1 MSARFPAWSSCLALC
16 LLSLASTALNAQ
28 AAPTEQFIVSDFA
41 TAEVH
46 TLNVSDHA
54 ETSVVKTGGSPAYVV
69 VAPGGRIAY
78 AANLN
83 SNYVSVL
90 DFTLNPAA
98 EIARIQNVRA
108 RPITLSADGTRLY
121 AFTVNTDELVV
132 VDTSSLQV
140 IQRIQLGIEADPT
153 DVDPRGVVV
162 IGSHAFLQARS
173 LAGNSMPVFA
183 VDLNTSAVTPIAG
196 TATASTRGGNTLA
209 ATPDGK
215 FVVSARLFP
224 HSIFI
229 IDSQTNTVVADVALS
244 APPSAVATPP
254 NSTSPDGVMG
264 YVVSGGAVQ
273 TVQAIDLRPTLGG
286 AANPGFAS
294 LSGGLALPFPPGSSF
309 IKTGITA
316 DGSQLFIDTTSTTSP
331 ANVAVVDTASLSLL
345 SSFRAGVN
353 VQGMTVAFVQT
364 QPPAT
369 APQVTDVNSN
379 QTVKGVL
386 VNSSAATISVTGAGF
401 SPDVQV
407 RVGSLPAVAPTS
419 STGSTVQVPVPQAA
433 AGQTAQIIATNLN
446 AGSPV
451 SNQLQSGILRGQFVI
466 AGPPTFQ
473 PANQVLTG
481 NFADGSLSLLNVA
494 TNASA
499 SSAVPGVF
507 LPSTIAISPDGNR
520 AYIGSWFAG
529 GIGVFNLVTNQLESP
544 IALNSVSS
552 PAFSSSIAMIPNP
565 ATGIPGSGD
574 PVAFTI
580 AQPENGD
587 GTNDEV
593 LDVIDVQPTTP
604 TGANPAFNTIVGTI
618 SAGLSD
624 GNFGLGNIAATPDG
638 KYVYEDT
645 ADANGNGLLVI
656 FDVLHNSATSI
667 PKSSLGTPA
676 LVPIGTFWMLV
687 SPDSKSLL
695 LSVSDGSIRVFD
707 ISNPLAPSFVTNIT
721 GTPTPAFSS
730 IQFDSWQILGNQLF
744 AYASAQN
751 VIQVF
756 NFDRTAPATLGHLV
770 VSYSIPG
777 IVSPN
782 NTSSSEFAITPDGKL
797 LYAELTNEDAVAAI
811 DVARLLGGDPNP
823 LLTKLSTGLAPQLLA
838 IRPGTPTPASTAANP
853 IVTVQPIQQ
862 LTVSLSGASGGATTV
877 ATTNTTPVSAPAGF
891 QLGPIPVYYEI
902 SSTSSFSD
910 AVVCIHYDPTQV
922 PSPESSLQ
930 LAHFD
935 STINSTTGQPIG
947 WTNVTIPGSPDT
959 STHTIC
965 GQVSSFSPF
974 VIGIASVNLQFKSL
988 LDDISSLPRA
998 TTPEETMRSLRA
1010 KALAAR
1016 GAADRGDTKAAL
1028 HHLDKLISE
1037 LKSISGKKISAAD
1050 AAKLT
1055 SEASAIE
1062 NSLAAQEGKHS

>member
-1 MSARFPAWSSCLALC
+1 
-16 LLSLASTALNAQ
+16 
-28 AAPTEQFIVSDFA
+28 
-41 TAEVH
+41 
-46 TLNVSDHA
+46 
-54 ETSVVKTGGSPAYVV
+54 
-69 VAPGGRIAY
+69 
-78 AANLN
+78 
-83 SNYVSVL
+83 
-90 DFTLNPAA
+90 
-98 EIARIQNVRA
+98 
-108 RPITLSADGTRLY
+108 
-121 AFTVNTDELVV
+121 
-132 VDTSSLQV
+132 
-140 IQRIQLGIEADPT
+140 
-153 DVDPRGVVV
+153 
-162 IGSHAFLQARS
+162 
-173 LAGNSMPVFA
+173 
-183 VDLNTSAVTPIAG
+183 
-196 TATASTRGGNTLA
+196 
-209 ATPDGK
+209 
-215 FVVSARLFP
+215 
-224 HSIFI
+224 
-229 IDSQTNTVVADVALS
+229 
-244 APPSAVATPP
+244 
-254 NSTSPDGVMG
+254 
-264 YVVSGGAVQ
+264 
-273 TVQAIDLRPTLGG
+273 
-286 AANPGFAS
+286 
-294 LSGGLALPFPPGSSF
+294 
-309 IKTGITA
+309 
-316 DGSQLFIDTTSTTSP
+316 
-331 ANVAVVDTASLSLL
+331 
-345 SSFRAGVN
+345 
-353 VQGMTVAFVQT
+353 
-364 QPPAT
+364 
-369 APQVTDVNSN
+369 VNSN

-386 VNSSAATISVTGAGF
+386 VNSSAATIGVTGAGF

-407 RVGSLPAVAPTS
+407 RVGNLPPVAPTS
-419 STGSTVQVPVPQAA
+419 STGSTLQVPVPQAA
-433 AGQTAQIIATNLN
+433 AGQSAQIIATNLN
-446 AGSPV
+446 AGSSV

-466 AGPPTFQ
+466 ASPPTFQ
-473 PANQVLTG
+473 PANQVVTG
-481 NFADGSLSLLNVA
+481 NFADGTLSLLNVA
-494 TNASA
+494 TNAST
-499 SSAVPGVF
+499 STAVPGVL
-507 LPSTIAISPDGNR
+507 LPSTIAISSDGNR
-520 AYIGSWFAG
+520 AYIGSYLNPS
-529 GIGVFNLVTNQLESP
+529 IGVFNLVTNQVESP
-544 IALNSVSS
+544 IVLNSVSS
-552 PAFSSSIAMIPNP
+552 PAFSSSIAMISNP

-574 PVAFTI
+574 PVAYTI
-580 AQPENGD
+580 AQPDNGD

-593 LDVIDVQPTTP
+593 LDVIDVQPTNS
-604 TGANPAFNTIVGTI
+604 TGANPAFNTIVGAI

-624 GNFGLGNIAATPDG
+624 SGNLGLGNIASTPDG

-656 FDVLHNSATSI
+656 FDVLHNGATSI

-676 LVPIGTFWMLV
+676 LTIPFSFLV

-695 LSVSDGSIRVFD
+695 FPVSDGSIRVFD
-707 ISNPLAPSFVTNIT
+707 ISNPLSPAFVTNIT

-744 AYASAQN
+744 AYASPQN

-777 IVSPN
+777 IVDPN

-811 DVARLLGGDPNP
+811 DVARLLSGDPNP

-891 QLGPIPVYYEI
+891 QVGPIPVYYEL

-930 LAHFD
+930 LAHYD
-935 STINSTTGQPIG
+935 PSIDSTTGQPIG

-988 LDDISSLPRA
+988 FDDISNLPRA

-1016 GAADRGDTKAAL
+1016 GAADRGDAKTAL
-1028 HHLDKLISE
+1028 HQLDKLISE

-1055 SEASAIE
+1055 SEANAIE
-1062 NSLAAQEGKHS
+1062 NSLATAGKPGHKDIS